1 MKNSLLICLVAVS
14 LLSCKIEHKP
24 LVNIVKLN
32 KGWEFRD
39 QEKQEW
45 LPATIPGTVHT
56 DLYNNH
62 IIPDPFYGCN
72 EKDLQWIGQTDWVY
86 RTSFDLDEKTLS
98 AENISLVFEGVDTY
112 AKVFLNGSEILQ
124 ANNMFRTWEAD
135 CKKLLQAGNNI
146 LKVYFESAENRFL
159 EDSLALGYP
168 LPGGRWN
175 FSRKAAYHFGWDWG
189 PKFVTC
195 GIWKPVY
202 LKVWNNHIPLYINIL
217 TQEIHKKE
225 AQLEAFV
232 QLHSSKDERAVLRIR
247 DMNSKRILHR
257 TELQLVAGNHQYNSR
272 FSIKN
277 PKLWWSNGLGD
288 PHLYDLEVELTTQ
301 SGFIYKKK
309 ISHGIRTIEV
319 ITEEDQFGRSFFLK
333 LNGEPVYIKGANYIP
348 QHSFVTKVSD
358 ENYWQIIQ
366 TAVESNMNM
375 LRVWGGGIYEKDI
388 FYELCDRNGILVW
401 QDFMFACAMYP
412 GNEDFLENVRKEAI
426 EQVQRLKK
434 HASLAL
440 WCGNNESDEG
450 WHNWGWQKQYG
461 ISQEDSAKIW
471 EGYQKIFHQILP
483 EVVGQYSPGH
493 FYLSTSP
500 LHGWGRKESMEEGS
514 AHYWGVWWGMQ
525 PFEKYLE
532 KVPRFMSEFGFQ
544 AMSAISAIRNFQPPE
559 EDSLFSESLKCHQKH
574 PRGFETINTYLEREH
589 LFPQDLQ
596 DYIYMSQLL
605 QAQGIG
611 MAIEAH
617 RSSKPRN
624 MGTLYWQLN
633 DCWPVT
639 SWSGMDFYGNW
650 KALQYTVR
658 ELYKDIMV
666 SIIDDGENTTVHLVS
681 DRLTET
687 QGELSLFLTGFSG
700 EKIELMND
708 KISLEANTSLNVFK
722 ISLEELR
729 NKINFHEF
737 MIEAVF
743 KTGNSDIYRNQKFLL
758 PVGKI
763 NFPEAN
769 LAWRT
774 EPTEGGHHIIIESD
788 AFAAHVHLYL
798 EKNHAWF
805 DQNFFHMKKGEEIK
819 VFCRTSLDG
828 TEFIKQLKISHLK
841 EYLTK
846 SES

>member
-1 MKNSLLICLVAVS
+1 MAVVS

-24 LVNIVKLN
+24 LLNLVNLN
-32 KGWEFRD
+32 EGWEFRD
-39 QEKQEW
+39 QENQEW

-62 IIPDPFYGCN
+62 IIPDPFYGCY
-72 EKDLQWIGQTDWVY
+72 EKDLQWIGQKDWVY

-98 AENISLVFEGVDTY
+98 AENISLVFEGLDTY
-112 AKVFLNGSEILQ
+112 TQVFLNGTEILQ
-124 ANNMFRTWEAD
+124 TNNMFRTWEAD

-146 LKVYFESAENRFL
+146 LEVYFESAENRFL
-159 EDSLALGYP
+159 TDSLALGYP

-189 PKFVTC
+189 PTFITC

-202 LKVWNNHIPLYINIL
+202 LKAWDSHLPVDIHVF
-217 TQEIHKKE
+217 TQEVNKKE
-225 AQLEAFV
+225 AHIKASV
-232 QLHSSKDERAVLRIR
+232 QLHSMKDEKAILRIR
-247 DMNSKRILHR
+247 DAESKRVLSR
-257 TELQLVAGNHQYNSR
+257 TELQLVAGRHKYSTH
-272 FSIKN
+272 FVIKN
-277 PKLWWSNGLGD
+277 PGLWWSNGLGD

-301 SGFIYKKK
+301 SGSLYKKK
-309 ISHGIRTIEV
+309 IFHGIRTIEV
-319 ITEEDQFGRSFFLK
+319 VTEEDAFGRSFFLK

-348 QHSFVTKVSD
+348 QHSFVTEVSD
-358 ENYWQIIQ
+358 ENYRQIIQ

-412 GNEDFLENVRKEAI
+412 GDEDFLENVRQEAI
-426 EQVQRLKK
+426 EQAKRLRN

-450 WHNWGWQKQYG
+450 WHNWGWQRQFG
-461 ISQEDSAKIW
+461 ISQKDSAKIW

-483 EVVGQYSPGH
+483 EVAGQYSPGH

-500 LHGWGRKESMEEGS
+500 LHGWGREESMKEGS

-544 AMSAISAIRNFQPPE
+544 AMPSLSAIREFQPPE
-559 EDSLFSESLKCHQKH
+559 QDSIFSESLKCHQKH

-589 LFPQDLQ
+589 LFPQDLH

-605 QAQGIG
+605 QSKGIG

-617 RSSKPRN
+617 RTAKPRN

-639 SWSGMDFYGNW
+639 SWSGMDYYGNW

-658 ELYKDIMV
+658 ELYKDIMI
-666 SIIDDGENTTVHLVS
+666 SIIDDGENITVYLVS
-681 DRLTET
+681 DRLKDA
-687 QGELSLFLTGFSG
+687 QGETLVFLSGFSG
-700 EKIELMND
+700 DKLELLNEKIR
-708 KISLEANTSLNVFK
+708 LEANTSLKVFQ
-722 ISLEELR
+722 ISREELW
-729 NKINFHEF
+729 NKVNLPEF

-743 KTGNSDIYRNQKFLL
+743 RTGKSDIYQNCKFLL
-758 PVGKI
+758 PTGKMEL
-763 NFPEAN
+763 PEAN
-769 LAWRT
+769 LTWRT
-774 EPTEGGHHIIIESD
+774 EPVNGGHNIYLSSD
-788 AFAAHVHLYL
+788 DFAAHVHLFL
-798 EKNHAWF
+798 EEDHAWF
-805 DQNFFHMKKGEEIK
+805 DQNFFHLKKDEK
-819 VFCRTSLDG
+819 VKIFCRTSLDD
-828 TEFIKQLKISHLK
+828 TELKRQLQISHLQN
-841 EYLTK
+841 YLTK
-846 SES
+846 PVL